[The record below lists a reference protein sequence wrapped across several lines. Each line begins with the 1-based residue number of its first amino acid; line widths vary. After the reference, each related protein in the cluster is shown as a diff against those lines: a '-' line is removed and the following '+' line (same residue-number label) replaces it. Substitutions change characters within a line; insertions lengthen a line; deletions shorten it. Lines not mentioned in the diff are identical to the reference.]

1 MGTREFK
8 VVGAMIAD
16 VRKMYEEDPRAKR
29 FNALI
34 MGRTGTGKT
43 HLLTTC
49 RKPVLLH
56 SFDPGGSLT
65 RALQPDIKKGN
76 IVVDNRFEEDSVE
89 DPRAWVL
96 WERTFRDL
104 RAKKAFNYFGTYAVD
119 GLTSAGEVLMNQ
131 IVKVDT
137 KNTTGIPQLQN
148 YLRQQITLVNMIRQ
162 ALMLPCDV
170 IFTGHIGTEK
180 DEVTG
185 TIVTA
190 LFVSGKLVIKIPLLF
205 DEVYVTQ
212 VRRSSSGSSYGILT
226 TNDGLYQART
236 RMGGGVFLPFE
247 EPDIKALLK
256 KAGKD
261 YEDKPSFEELEK
273 LGEEEADA

>member
-8 VVGAMIAD
+8 IVSNMIAD
-16 VRKMYEEDPRAKR
+16 VRKMYDEDPRAKR

-49 RKPVLLH
+49 RKPILLH

-65 RALQPDIKKGN
+65 RALQPDIKRGD

-89 DPRAWVL
+89 DPRAWNL
-96 WERTFRDL
+96 WERTFKDL

-131 IVKVDT
+131 IVKVDP

-180 DEVTG
+180 DEVLG
-185 TIVTA
+185 TIITA
-190 LFVSGKLVIKIPLLF
+190 LFVSGKLVVKIPLLF

-212 VRRSSSGSSYGILT
+212 VRRGSSGGNYGLLT

-236 RMGGGVFLPFE
+236 RMGGGIFLPFE

-261 YEDKPSFEELEK
+261 YKDKPSFEELEK
-273 LGEEEADA
+273 LEGEDDA